1 MTLAAVPATAA
12 TPAGPGIRTALAD
25 QSRAVIQ
32 VTRDLDAAG
41 VTALE
46 RVIEEHCAAGRSF
59 LRISLVGVHRLSAA
73 FVALLERTHYRLL
86 ARRGTSIITGAGEDV
101 MATLRE
107 LGLDEVL
114 LVVEACAHESREGV
128 RR

>member
-1 MTLAAVPATAA
+1 MTLATASILPAAA
-12 TPAGPGIRTALAD
+12 PIAGIRTALAD

-32 VTRDLDAAG
+32 VTHDLDNAG

-59 LRISLVGVHRLSAA
+59 LRISLVGVHHLSAG
-73 FVALLERTHYRLL
+73 FVTLLERTHYRLL

-101 MATLRE
+101 MTTLRE

-114 LVVEACAHESREGV
+114 LVVEACAHESVGH
-128 RR
+128 

>member
-1 MTLAAVPATAA
+1 MTLAAVPAPPTAP
-12 TPAGPGIRTALAD
+12 TGIHPVLAD
-25 QSRAVIQ
+25 RSRAVVQ
-32 VTRDLDAAG
+32 VGHDLDGAG
-41 VTALE
+41 VGALE
-46 RVIEEHCAAGRSF
+46 RVIEEHCAAGRCF

-86 ARRGTSIITGAGEDV
+86 ARRGTSIITGAGEEV

-114 LVVEACAHESREGV
+114 LVVEACAHENATAPR
-128 RR
+128 